1 MDDAER
7 VICASEIIKDRLYFV
22 TLKNNVKPKNTA
34 NTLYFCVDDTY
45 VYENFFW
52 DFGPLNICHV
62 YQYCQMLEAKLY
74 SKSLARKKIVHYTN
88 STPQKRLNAAFL
100 IGAYMI
106 MYLKKPPNE
115 AYDILT
121 SGDIPAYIKFRDA
134 SNMTPLFEIS
144 LRDCLRA
151 IDKAKKYNFV
161 DFTDFNVMEYEY
173 YERVENGDLNW
184 ILPGKFLALCGPH
197 RIAGIVKGYPQ
208 HSPESYF
215 DYFRR
220 NNVQN
225 IIRLNCKS
233 YDAKQ
238 FTEAGFKHIDMF
250 FPDGSCPNDAIMK
263 QFLQYCES
271 TPHAVAVHCKA
282 GLGRTGSL
290 IGAYIM
296 KHYKFSALEAIAWLR
311 LCRPGSVIGH
321 QQRWME
327 EKENFLW
334 QEGDKNRSNK
344 NMENPIPHEFGI
356 YSFRQLLL
364 KDRLGTIS
372 HQVDNIN
379 LNDNETIESDFNDNK
394 PSNKPNNNENA
405 IFTSK
410 TIESLRSS
418 KTLPM
423 SGKTQGDHLNE
434 IKASRRRH
442 SRSVNIDHGRNPSY
456 GIHTRAK
463 SQPFQN
469 KSMHTNSLAQR
480 KNAANEVNGNK
491 RGAHITKSGL
501 ESGAVDK
508 FIAKTKS
515 LSNTQSSNVT
525 TPPQNLANNILRRTR
540 LLKIIT
546 DKSATVTKASAAVG
560 SVQESRDVNDNG
572 PVAARIVTPT
582 KRNKRSTLEPV
593 ENTGAPKVSR
603 RNAAAN
609 LQKLSAKRKEDAAAQ
624 TSHATGS
631 REAKGDA
638 ARPVAI
644 KKIVQVTITS
654 TPRTYPGP
662 QSRKF

>member
-1 MDDAER
+1 MDDRER
-7 VICASEIIKDRLYFV
+7 VISASEIIRDRLYFV

-34 NTLYFCVDDTY
+34 NTVYFCVDDIY

-62 YQYCQMLEAKLY
+62 YQYCQTMEAKLY
-74 SKSLARKKIVHYTN
+74 SKYLARKKIVHYTN
-88 STPQKRLNAAFL
+88 STPQKRLNAALL

-121 SGDIPAYIKFRDA
+121 SGETPAYIKFRDA

-144 LRDCLRA
+144 LKDCLKA

-296 KHYKFSALEAIAWLR
+296 KHYKLSALEAIAWLR

-327 EKENFLW
+327 EKESFLW
-334 QEGDKNRSNK
+334 QEGEKYRSNK
-344 NMENPIPHEFGI
+344 GIENPIVHEFGI

-394 PSNKPNNNENA
+394 TNKKPNNENA

-442 SRSVNIDHGRNPSY
+442 SRSVNIDHGNQSY

-469 KSMHTNSLAQR
+469 KSMHTNNLAQR
-480 KNAANEVNGNK
+480 KNVANEVNGNK
-491 RGAHITKSGL
+491 RGTKSTYL
-501 ESGAVDK
+501 LRSY
-508 FIAKTKS
+508 TNTNPS
-515 LSNTQSSNVT
+515 LHTSLGG
-525 TPPQNLANNILRRTR
+525 NL
-540 LLKIIT
+540 
-546 DKSATVTKASAAVG
+546 
-560 SVQESRDVNDNG
+560 
-572 PVAARIVTPT
+572 
-582 KRNKRSTLEPV
+582 
-593 ENTGAPKVSR
+593 
-603 RNAAAN
+603 
-609 LQKLSAKRKEDAAAQ
+609 
-624 TSHATGS
+624 
-631 REAKGDA
+631 
-638 ARPVAI
+638 
-644 KKIVQVTITS
+644 
-654 TPRTYPGP
+654 
-662 QSRKF
+662 

>member
-100 IGAYMI
+100 VGAYMI
-106 MYLKKPPNE
+106 MYLKKTPNE

-144 LRDCLRA
+144 LMDCLKA
-151 IDKAKKYNFV
+151 IEKAKKYNFV

-184 ILPGKFLALCGPH
+184 MLPGKFLALCGPH

-263 QFLQYCES
+263 QFLQYCET

-296 KHYKFSALEAIAWLR
+296 KHYRFSALEAIAWLR

-327 EKENFLW
+327 EKESFLW
-334 QEGDKNRSNK
+334 QEGDKYRSNK
-344 NMENPIPHEFGI
+344 NIENPVPHEFGI

-394 PSNKPNNNENA
+394 TSSSGKANNENA

-410 TIESLRSS
+410 TIDSLRSS

-442 SRSVNIDHGRNPSY
+442 SRSVNIDHGNQSY

-469 KSMHTNSLAQR
+469 KTMHTNIVAQR

-491 RGAHITKSGL
+491 RGTHLAKSTYL
-501 ESGAVDK
+501 LRSY
-508 FIAKTKS
+508 TNPNNPP
-515 LSNTQSSNVT
+515 LH
-525 TPPQNLANNILRRTR
+525 TPL
-540 LLKIIT
+540 
-546 DKSATVTKASAAVG
+546 DG
-560 SVQESRDVNDNG
+560 DV
-572 PVAARIVTPT
+572 
-582 KRNKRSTLEPV
+582 
-593 ENTGAPKVSR
+593 
-603 RNAAAN
+603 
-609 LQKLSAKRKEDAAAQ
+609 
-624 TSHATGS
+624 
-631 REAKGDA
+631 
-638 ARPVAI
+638 
-644 KKIVQVTITS
+644 
-654 TPRTYPGP
+654 
-662 QSRKF
+662 